1 MLTKYRHQLI
11 MISATML
18 VLLLGLLHY
27 SYGRLLQTNAIEHE
41 KNMLQDTVDNFVN
54 EIQGDYKSDLD
65 IMKRSINN
73 LKVPISNAIS
83 FRDEDEAERSLVR
96 VNRLFN
102 TQGASDG
109 LSYIMFADSVDQ
121 NGYRILSTYPANFTI
136 ENFDGTGHTVYA
148 PFVTSITLRR
158 HNVTMVYGYTKEALE
173 RHVETSTRQKI
184 YGQSYYGGAY
194 IWINKILNPDGGDGY
209 AIRLIHPNLPD
220 TEGMLLSTNMQDSD
234 GRFPYRT
241 ELNGVLQ
248 DGSFFQT
255 YTFKELNSN
264 RITEKLS
271 YSRLLPNLNWIV
283 STGINTR
290 FIRINAIRNSGF
302 MFLITFLTILFVVDF
317 LFLFQMLRV
326 DARISMSEHEQRVLV
341 ERMDASRMSGQAK
354 REYGEMELK
363 KALDSFHADGKNSGI
378 MLMDIDLF
386 KSIAATFGQEI
397 SEKLQG
403 QVLETV
409 ENLCRPS
416 DVIVQWSQNEYLGI
430 FAGASAQGCGI
441 VAEKVRKAIEET
453 NFKFGDNEVKVTA
466 SIGITM
472 LKKEDMAI
480 GDILKRADIALSSAR
495 EKTNTV
501 VVNIDARDV

>member
-220 TEGMLLSTNMQDSD
+220 T
-234 GRFPYRT
+234 
-241 ELNGVLQ
+241 Q

-302 MFLITFLTILFVVDF
+302 MFLITFLTILFVVDY

-326 DARISMSEHEQRVLV
+326 DATISMSEHEQRVLV

-363 KALDSFHADGKNSGI
+363 KALDCFHADGKNSGI